1 MGYHNR
7 NHFLIHY
14 SILSAPVLLFNDWR
28 YQLYVQTFQHLNI
41 SEEASLSCE
50 FEDEFLCGYMNSS
63 LTPWT
68 WVHYSDTSYQSAVPN
83 KTGIKSNSNQ
93 SVNFAEQFEICF
105 VFTKYCLIR
114 KSLNMMHNYVFSYDG
129 TEMNDIF
136 SHPFVNFRYFYIFLI
151 ILFELYKKHPWVMGC
166 KLIQMNGECRNG
178 NAWEEQL

>member
-68 WVHYSDTSYQSAVPN
+68 WVHYSDTSYRSAVPN
-83 KTGIKSNSNQ
+83 KTGINSNSNR
-93 SVNFAEQFEICF
+93 SVNFAEQVETCF

-114 KSLNMMHNYVFSYDG
+114 KSLNMMHMFLA
-129 TEMNDIF
+129 MMAPRWMIF
-136 SHPFVNFRYFYIFLI
+136 SVIRLLTFDISIYS
-151 ILFELYKKHPWVMGC
+151 
-166 KLIQMNGECRNG
+166 
-178 NAWEEQL
+178 